1 MDMRRYSFDVVALS
15 KLLNKTIDL
24 FLRYQFTEGFEEPEA
39 REMAITDIVG
49 MLQAMKS
56 SQAHP

>member
-24 FLRYQFTEGFEEPEA
+24 FLRYQFKEGFEEPES
-39 REMAITDIVG
+39 REMAITDIIG

-56 SQAHP
+56 SVAHP